1 MKGKAMEERK
11 AARKEVTDSR
21 HGKMRRS
28 LLTSYQK
35 IMRLMKR
42 IMNAFSEYNVIK
54 SPLVY

>member
-28 LLTSYQK
+28 PLTSYQK
-35 IMRLMKR
+35 IMRLMNR
-42 IMNAFSEYNVIK
+42 IMNAFSEDNVIK
-54 SPLVY
+54 SSLLY